1 MSQLSFLHPYLLLLL
16 LLLPLLAWIRGK
28 KGRSAAIQY
37 SSVEILKQM
46 GKLRQHAAG
55 RFINALR
62 LLALAFF
69 IIAIARPRL
78 GSDHT
83 DVQLS
88 GIDIMLA
95 VDVSSSMEAMDFKID
110 GNRVNRITAVKDVVA
125 KFIKERPGDRIGLI
139 AFAGKPYLMS
149 PLVSDHNWLLDR
161 LNEVELGQIED
172 GTAIGSAI
180 VTGTDRLSKQKAKS
194 KILIVLTD
202 GMNNSGTA
210 SPEVAAEAAKTL
222 GIKIY
227 TIGAGTRGFAPYPVK
242 DPWGRVHYQRVKVD
256 IDEKTLQKIAE
267 ITGGQYFRATDTDSL
282 KKIYSVINQLEKTKR
297 SVRQFTTYKELY
309 LYPLGAGIM
318 LLALELLLATTRY
331 RRMP

>member
-1 MSQLSFLHPYLLLLL
+1 MNNLSFLHPYFLLLL
-16 LLLPLLAWIRGK
+16 LLLPVIAWLRGK

-37 SSVEILKQM
+37 SSVSILKEM
-46 GKLRQHAAG
+46 GQLRRHAAG
-55 RFINALR
+55 RFLNALR
-62 LLALAFF
+62 WFALACF
-69 IIAIARPRL
+69 IVALARPRL

-95 VDVSSSMEAMDFKID
+95 VDVSSSMNAMDFKID
-110 GNRVNRITAVKDVVA
+110 GKNVDRLTAVKEVVA
-125 KFIKERPGDRIGLI
+125 KFIKQRKGDRIGLI

-149 PLVSDHNWLLDR
+149 PLVSDHDWLLDR
-161 LNEVELGQIED
+161 LKEVKLGEIED

-202 GMNNSGTA
+202 GMNNAGTA

-227 TIGAGTRGFAPYPVK
+227 TIGAGTRGYAPFPVK
-242 DPWGRVHYQRVKVD
+242 DSWGRIHYQRVKVD
-256 IDEKTLQKIAE
+256 IDEKTLQKIADM
-267 ITGGQYFRATDTDSL
+267 TGGKYFRATDTDSL
-282 KKIYSVINQLEKTKR
+282 EKIYAAINKLEKTKR
-297 SVRQFTTYKELY
+297 KVREYSTYKEMFY
-309 LYPLGAGIM
+309 YPLFAGLI
-318 LLALELLLATTRY
+318 LLAIELALSATKY